1 MNMERNWLIKE
12 VKYESSD
19 SNLTFIEHA
28 IRTFH
33 VGRYL
38 YDQIRPKLDQAEFLY
53 GCFFHDAGKL
63 VAVPGEPHTPKTR
76 ESLASIA
83 RTREYETI
91 IKTFDLSDLARND
104 RVIRAIERHH
114 DSEDELSAYI
124 SMADQIASSESDENL
139 KNRLRESPISTL
151 ITYLNEMHDFS
162 EKHFYHVR
170 FYSFS
175 KNELNAVGR
184 LILLKLL
191 YETIEQ
197 IPDTKLLYE
206 TLDGCRVVTKL
217 DPNSLKRTLS
227 TSFNSSISRF
237 VESQNLDSI
246 LGGAPDNY
254 SQFTNLPREMKS
266 RLIELTVKKYMEDIV
281 SSLRKKKIEK
291 IEDVGLSFEIL
302 SDFVKLEDVSRLAKN
317 GIRGTSKTKYHLFA
331 DENGLFPKWIVDTF
345 FSGKGKDKLKRK
357 TIGIG
362 KPLIEKFLSNA
373 GADVSKITCKEEVYS
388 KLFPLVVATNSLQES
403 KIDFR
408 FDIGDYL
415 AIDDEISIEKIA
427 KENPC
432 ANCGAF
438 EGEVELTPFVFE
450 YKQHAKETLFKETED
465 EFRHREKVIC
475 GLCQIEAVFN
485 TLLCGTRFERMQA
498 RVDTRT
504 HLIICGLGIDE
515 TLFEK
520 LSPEEPIKKLIER
533 FRITKQSVYT
543 KKRNDLQFLVMS
555 IADAQAGSGNITFQ
569 QLLFSWLATKLKH
582 EDCLV
587 LALGVNKVPTTI
599 DDSIIQSGD
608 GETHIIDDVR
618 TDFFEYVFTDSNLPF
633 KQQRDVI
640 LQNIK
645 NPFIG
650 IAQIFKKSNLK
661 YTNQTKELVQ
671 KMSKDD
677 ELFNITDQIWEM
689 AKIGGSLETR
699 KNVGSFLVG
708 FNGTP
713 RSIDLIANRM
723 LKNTMLSAEKRA
735 QIIEIHEKLRDDLE
749 KINDKQRMQ
758 LKDYVQRTKHL
769 FNSKKFYELRLKGEP
784 EQDEPTE

>member
-1 MNMERNWLIKE
+1 MDMESNWLMRK
-12 VKYESSD
+12 VKYDDPAASQ
-19 SNLTFIEHA
+19 TFIEHA

-33 VGRYL
+33 VGKYIF
-38 YDQIRPKLDQAEFLY
+38 DQLRLEFNEKDFLY
-53 GCFFHDAGKL
+53 GCFFHDVGKL
-63 VAVPGEPHTPKTR
+63 LARPGEPHTPKTK
-76 ESLASIA
+76 EGLASIKN
-83 RTREYETI
+83 TKEYQTVI
-91 IKTFDLSDLARND
+91 SAFGFDDLSQDEHI
-104 RVIRAIERHH
+104 IRAIERHH
-114 DSEDELSAYI
+114 DSADEFSAYI
-124 SMADQIASSESDENL
+124 SMADQIASSESDDNL
-139 KNRLRESPISTL
+139 KNRLKKAPISTL
-151 ITYLNEMHDFS
+151 ITYLNEIHGFSDF
-162 EKHFYHVR
+162 HFYFVR

-175 KNELNAVGR
+175 KNELNAIGR
-184 LILLKLL
+184 LFLLKLL

-197 IPDTKLLYE
+197 MPEVKLLYE
-206 TLDGCRVVTKL
+206 TFDGCRIVTKL
-217 DPNSLKRTLS
+217 DSIGLKQLLVAK
-227 TSFNSSISRF
+227 FEANLVKFI
-237 VESQNLDSI
+237 ENQNLKGI

-254 SQFTNLPREMKS
+254 AQFTNMPKEIKPKLV
-266 RLIELTVKKYMEDIV
+266 ELTIGKYAQDILD
-281 SSLRKKKIEK
+281 SLKKKHIQK
-291 IEDVGLSFEIL
+291 LEDVGLSLEIL
-302 SDFVKLEDVSRLAKN
+302 SNLARLSEASELPKK
-317 GIRGTSKTKYHLFA
+317 GIKGISTTKYYLFA
-331 DENGLFPKWIVDTF
+331 DENDQFPKWVVETF
-345 FSGKGKDKLKRK
+345 LKDKKDRLEKRI
-357 TIGIG
+357 IGG
-362 KPLIEKFLSNA
+362 GMPRIEKLLSKA
-373 GADVSKITCKEEVYS
+373 GADVTGITCKDQVYN
-388 KLFPLVVATNSLQES
+388 KLSSLVVAVNSINES
-403 KIDFR
+403 AADFR
-408 FDIGDYL
+408 FDVGNYL
-415 AIDDEISIEKIA
+415 AVDDEVSLARIA

-432 ANCGAF
+432 ANCGVF

-450 YKQHAKETLFKETED
+450 YKQHAKETLFKETEKK
-465 EFRHREKVIC
+465 FRDRTKVVC
-475 GLCQIEAVFN
+475 GLCQIEAILN
-485 TLLCGTRFERMQA
+485 TLLCGTKLEGMQS
-498 RVDTRT
+498 RIDTRT

-520 LSPEEPIKKLIER
+520 LSPEEPIKKLIDR
-533 FRITKQSVYT
+533 FRITKQSVYI

-582 EDCLV
+582 YCLV

-599 DDSIIQSGD
+599 DDSIVQFDD

-640 LQNIK
+640 LQYIK

-677 ELFNITDQIWEM
+677 KLFNITDQIWEM